1 MYIENELRGTMTT
14 GALTMMAAGS
24 GDGHDVRLA
33 QRAAV
38 QFKGRM
44 TGTRSPADLALLDDI
59 EKVAVERNRDAFGRL
74 YGFYAPRIAA
84 YLRRVG
90 ARSDAAEDLAQ
101 EVLLSVWRRAHQF
114 DPQKAALSTWI
125 YTIARN
131 KRIDALRRER
141 HPEFDLDDPTLEQ
154 SEAPRG
160 DTHTETEMVKDE
172 IREAIA
178 TLPREQAE
186 LLRIFYFEDKTHSVI
201 ADELGLPLGTVKSR
215 LRLAVAKLR
224 GLLEGVV

>member
-1 MYIENELRGTMTT
+1 ML
-14 GALTMMAAGS
+14 AA

-33 QRAAV
+33 QPSAV
-38 QFKGRM
+38 QFNKLMAGANVESDKGL
-44 TGTRSPADLALLDDI
+44 LADI
-59 EKVAVERNRDAFGRL
+59 ESIAAHRDRDAFGRV
-74 YGFYAPRIAA
+74 YGFYAPRVAA

-90 ARSDAAEDLAQ
+90 ARAEQAEDLAQ
-101 EVLLSVWRRAHQF
+101 EVLLAVWRRAHQF

-141 HPEFDLDDPTLEQ
+141 HPEFDLDDPTLEGK
-154 SEAPRG
+154 EAPRG
-160 DTHTETEMVKDE
+160 DTHTETEFVKEE
-172 IREAIA
+172 IRRAIA
-178 TLPREQAE
+178 TLPSEQAE

-215 LRLAVAKLR
+215 LRLAVGKLR
-224 GLLEGVV
+224 GLLEGVE

>member
-1 MYIENELRGTMTT
+1 MFTSAI
-14 GALTMMAAGS
+14 MAMG
-24 GDGHDVRLA
+24 GGGHEQNVRLA
-33 QRAAV
+33 QPGVVRL
-38 QFKGRM
+38 KERM
-44 TGTRSPADLALLDDI
+44 TGTKSPADPALLDDI
-59 EKVAVERNRDAFGRL
+59 DKVAVERDRDAFARL
-74 YGFYAPRIAA
+74 YEFYAPRIAA

-90 ARSDAAEDLAQ
+90 ANNDTAEDLAQ

-141 HPEFDLDDPTLEQ
+141 HPEFDLDDPTFDTG
-154 SEAPRG
+154 EAPRG
-160 DTHTETEMVKDE
+160 DTHTETELVKGE
-172 IREAIA
+172 IQTAIA

-224 GLLEGVV
+224 GLLEGVA

>member
-1 MYIENELRGTMTT
+1 MMTT
-14 GALTMMAAGS
+14 AALRMMAAGG

-33 QRAAV
+33 QQAAV

-44 TGTRSPADLALLDDI
+44 NGSKSPADLALLDDI
-59 EKVAVERNRDAFGRL
+59 EKVAVDRDRDAFGRL

-90 ARSDAAEDLAQ
+90 ARNDAAEDLAQ

-114 DPQKAALSTWI
+114 DPQKAALSTWV

-141 HPEFDLDDPTLEQ
+141 HPEFDLDDPTMEEA
-154 SEAPRG
+154 EAPRG
-160 DTHTETEMVKDE
+160 DTYTETEMVKDE
-172 IREAIA
+172 IRTAIA
-178 TLPREQAE
+178 SLPHEQAQ

-224 GLLEGVV
+224 SLLEGVG

>member
-1 MYIENELRGTMTT
+1 VYIEIDVRGMMTT
-14 GALTMMAAGS
+14 TVPSMMTACS
-24 GDGHDVRLA
+24 GNGHDVPLA
-33 QRAAV
+33 RRRSV
-38 QFKGRM
+38 QFKGHM
-44 TGTRSPADLALLDDI
+44 TEGKSAADLAMLVDI
-59 EKVAVERNRDAFGRL
+59 EKVAVERDRAAFGRL
-74 YGFYAPRIAA
+74 YAFYAPRVAA

-90 ARSDAAEDLAQ
+90 ARNDTAEDLAQ

-114 DPQKAALSTWI
+114 DPAKAALSTWI

-141 HPEFDLDDPTLEQ
+141 HPEFDLDDPTMAPD
-154 SEAPRG
+154 EAPRG
-160 DTHTETEMVKDE
+160 DTHTENEMVKEE

-224 GLLEGVV
+224 GLLEGVA

>member
-1 MYIENELRGTMTT
+1 VYIENGLRGTMTT
-14 GALTMMAAGS
+14 GALKAMADG
-24 GDGHDVRLA
+24 GGNGHDVRLA
-33 QRAAV
+33 QPAAV

-44 TGTRSPADLALLDDI
+44 NGTKSAADLALLDDI
-59 EKVAVERNRDAFGRL
+59 EKVAVERDREAFARL
-74 YGFYAPRIAA
+74 YGFYAPRVAA

-90 ARSDAAEDLAQ
+90 ANSEAAEDLAQ

-141 HPEFDLDDPTLEQ
+141 HPDFDLDDPTLAEG
-154 SEAPRG
+154 EAPRG

-172 IREAIA
+172 IRTAIA
-178 TLPREQAE
+178 SLPREQAE

-224 GLLEGVV
+224 GLLEGVA

>member
-1 MYIENELRGTMTT
+1 MITS
-14 GALTMMAAGS
+14 ALMAMANGS
-24 GDGHDVRLA
+24 GDGRDVRLA
-33 QRAAV
+33 QPPAV
-38 QFKGRM
+38 RFKERM
-44 TGTRSPADLALLDDI
+44 TGTKSPADLALLDDI
-59 EKVAVERNRDAFGRL
+59 RMVAAEHDREAFARL
-74 YGFYAPRIAA
+74 YGFYAPRVAA

-90 ARSDAAEDLAQ
+90 ANSEAAEDLAQ

-141 HPEFDLDDPTLEQ
+141 HPEFDLDDPTFETG
-154 SEAPRG
+154 EAPRG
-160 DTHTETEMVKDE
+160 DTHTETEMVKGE
-172 IREAIA
+172 IRSAIA

-224 GLLEGVV
+224 GLLEGVA

>member
-1 MYIENELRGTMTT
+1 MTT
-14 GALTMMAAGS
+14 SSLRLAADGG

-33 QRAAV
+33 QPAPV

-44 TGTRSPADLALLDDI
+44 SGSKSPTDLALLDDI
-59 EKVAVERNRDAFGRL
+59 QKVAVDRDREAFGRV

-90 ARSDAAEDLAQ
+90 AYSDVAEDLAQ
-101 EVLLSVWRRAHQF
+101 EVLLTVWRRAHQF

-141 HPEFDLDDPTLEQ
+141 HPEFDLDDPTLEE

-172 IREAIA
+172 IRSAIA

-224 GLLEGVV
+224 SLLEGVA

>member
-1 MYIENELRGTMTT
+1 MITR
-14 GALTMMAAGS
+14 ALMATAGGS

-33 QRAAV
+33 QPTLV
-38 QFKGRM
+38 QLKGRM
-44 TGTRSPADLALLDDI
+44 NGTKSPADLALLDDI
-59 EKVAVERNRDAFGRL
+59 EQVSVERDRGAFARI
-74 YGFYAPRIAA
+74 YGFYAPRVAA

-90 ARSDAAEDLAQ
+90 ANNDAAEDLAQ

-141 HPEFDLDDPTLEQ
+141 HPEFDLDDPTFEEG
-154 SEAPRG
+154 EAPRG
-160 DTHTETEMVKDE
+160 DTYTETEMVKDE
-172 IREAIA
+172 IRSAIA

-224 GLLEGVV
+224 GLLEGVA

>member
-1 MYIENELRGTMTT
+1 MMTT
-14 GALTMMAAGS
+14 NAPLGMLAA

-33 QRAAV
+33 HSAAV
-38 QFKGRM
+38 TFKGRM
-44 TGTRSPADLALLDDI
+44 SASGTASDGGLLLDI
-59 EKVAVERNRDAFGRL
+59 HNVAVNQDREAFGRL
-74 YGFYAPRIAA
+74 YGFYAPRVAA

-90 ARSDAAEDLAQ
+90 ARNEQAEDLAQ
-101 EVLLSVWRRAHQF
+101 EVLLTVWRRAHQF
-114 DPQKAALSTWI
+114 DPEKAALSTWI

-141 HPEFDLDDPTLEQ
+141 HPEWDLDDPTMEG

-160 DTHTETEMVKDE
+160 DTHTETELVKDE
-172 IREAIA
+172 IRRAIA
-178 TLPREQAE
+178 SLPQEQAE

-215 LRLAVAKLR
+215 LRLAVGKLR
-224 GLLEGVV
+224 GLLEGVA

>member
-1 MYIENELRGTMTT
+1 MDVRGTMTT
-14 GALTMMAAGS
+14 IAPSMMAAGS
-24 GDGHDVRLA
+24 SDGHDVPLA
-33 QRAAV
+33 RRAAL
-38 QFKGRM
+38 QFKERM
-44 TGTRSPADLALLDDI
+44 TDSRSSTDTAMLDDI
-59 EKVAVERNRDAFGRL
+59 EKVAVHRDRDAFGRL
-74 YGFYAPRIAA
+74 YGFYAPRVAA

-90 ARSDAAEDLAQ
+90 ARNDTAEDLAQ

-114 DPQKAALSTWI
+114 DPAKAALSTWI

-141 HPEFDLDDPTLEQ
+141 HPEFDLDDPTMAPG
-154 SEAPRG
+154 EAPRG
-160 DTHTETEMVKDE
+160 DTHTETELVKEE

-201 ADELGLPLGTVKSR
+201 SDELGLPLGTVKSR

-224 GLLEGVV
+224 GLLEGVA

>member
-1 MYIENELRGTMTT
+1 MP
-14 GALTMMAAGS
+14 
-24 GDGHDVRLA
+24 LA
-33 QRAAV
+33 KRSAV

-44 TGTRSPADLALLDDI
+44 TGAKTDADLVLLADI
-59 EKVAVERNRDAFGRL
+59 NKVAVDRDRDAFARL
-74 YGFYAPRIAA
+74 YGFYAPRVAA

-90 ARSDAAEDLAQ
+90 ARGDGAEDLAQ
-101 EVLLSVWRRAHQF
+101 EVLLTVWRRAHQF

-141 HPEFDLDDPTLEQ
+141 HPEFDLDDPTLETG
-154 SEAPRG
+154 EAPRG

-172 IREAIA
+172 IRLAIA
-178 TLPREQAE
+178 TLPQEQAE

-224 GLLEGVV
+224 GLLEGVA

>member
-1 MYIENELRGTMTT
+1 MYIENELRGIMTT
-14 GALTMMAAGS
+14 NALRLAADGG
-24 GDGHDVRLA
+24 GDGYDVRLA
-33 QRAAV
+33 PPAVV

-44 TGTRSPADLALLDDI
+44 SGSKSATDHALLADI
-59 EKVAVERNRDAFGRL
+59 EKVAVDRDREAFGRL
-74 YGFYAPRIAA
+74 YGFYAPRVAA

-90 ARSDAAEDLAQ
+90 AAGDVAEDLAQ
-101 EVLLSVWRRAHQF
+101 EVLLAVWRRAHQF
-114 DPQKAALSTWI
+114 DPQKAALSTWV

-141 HPEFDLDDPTLEQ
+141 HPEFDLDDPTLEG

-172 IREAIA
+172 IRSAIA
-178 TLPREQAE
+178 SLPREQAE

-224 GLLEGVV
+224 GLLEGVA

>member
-1 MYIENELRGTMTT
+1 MLA
-14 GALTMMAAGS
+14 GAD
-24 GDGHDVRLA
+24 DGRDMPLA
-33 QRAAV
+33 QRSVV

-44 TGTRSPADLALLDDI
+44 TGLKADAEMAMLADI
-59 EKVAVERNRDAFGRL
+59 EKVAEARDREAFGRL
-74 YGFYAPRIAA
+74 YGFYAPRVAA

-90 ARSDAAEDLAQ
+90 ARSDTAEDLAQ
-101 EVLLSVWRRAHQF
+101 EVLLTVWRRAHQF
-114 DPQKAALSTWI
+114 DPSKAALSTWV

-141 HPEFDLDDPTLEQ
+141 HPDFDPDDPTLENG
-154 SEAPRG
+154 EAPRG
-160 DTHTETEMVKDE
+160 DTHTETAMINAE
-172 IREAIA
+172 IRQAIA
-178 TLPREQAE
+178 SLPQEQAE

-224 GLLEGVV
+224 GLLEGVA

>member
-1 MYIENELRGTMTT
+1 MTT

-59 EKVAVERNRDAFGRL
+59 EKVAVERTRDAFGRL

>member
-1 MYIENELRGTMTT
+1 VYNENNLRGTMSTI
-14 GALTMMAAGS
+14 APSMMAAAG

-44 TGTRSPADLALLDDI
+44 SGTKSSADLALLEDI
-59 EKVAVERNRDAFGRL
+59 EKVAVNRDRDAFGRL
-74 YGFYAPRIAA
+74 YGFYAPRVAA

-90 ARSDAAEDLAQ
+90 ARSDTAEDLAQ

-141 HPEFDLDDPTLEQ
+141 HPEFDLDDPTLAPD
-154 SEAPRG
+154 EAPRG

-172 IREAIA
+172 IRTAMA
-178 TLPREQAE
+178 TLPKEQAE

-224 GLLEGVV
+224 GLLEGVA